1 MCLQFLRIW
10 GWTIAKAAEK
20 KIYYNLWIVQPI
32 TLYVFESRNKIFQS
46 HHHKK
51 VSCKTFYLFLS
62 STMCY
67 SLRRTWRHLQ
77 VGAMVDGTVLDSCEE
92 AGRWGVK
99 RLEGAARSNRH
110 STPIHVTVLCHF
122 LDLLQGVTFLSFWL
136 AYQTLKSL
144 IMILSSPAM
153 ISDSSSVLMVTTSSH
168 LTTLAG
174 LATATLLLMKFW
186 WYQDFL
192 RNSWH
197 VSSYQSFILAQVT

>member
-1 MCLQFLRIW
+1 M
-10 GWTIAKAAEK
+10 
-20 KIYYNLWIVQPI
+20 
-32 TLYVFESRNKIFQS
+32 
-46 HHHKK
+46 
-51 VSCKTFYLFLS
+51 SCKTFYLFLS

-77 VGAMVDGTVLDSCEE
+77 VGAMVVGTVWTHVKKKLGG
-92 AGRWGVK
+92 GRWGVK

-168 LTTLAG
+168 LTTLG

-197 VSSYQSFILAQVT
+197 VSSYQSFITAG